1 MKNNRLKLFI
11 KNKFYRYFILDSLK
25 LDFLR
30 LPGIRT
36 LHAYYMVCKERNLDN
51 WEKHVKYRNAINRSN
66 KFQFYL
72 DLVCLNASIESKNA
86 SMEWFCE
93 SKEKVLSNNYIKE
106 SSLRDF
112 KIWVENLKFD
122 ETDLSPLKKVLDN
135 LKSELL

>member
-36 LHAYYMVCKERNLDN
+36 LHAYYMVWKERNLDN
-51 WEKHVKYRNAINRSN
+51 WEKHVKYRNA
-66 KFQFYL
+66 
-72 DLVCLNASIESKNA
+72 LNESIESKKA
-86 SMEWFCE
+86 SMEWFCK
-93 SKEKVLSNNYIKE
+93 SKEKVLSNNSINE
-106 SSLRDF
+106 PSLKDF

-122 ETDLSPLKKVLDN
+122 ETDLSSLKKVLSN